1 MYNGA
6 KKAQEPKQFP
16 KRKDAPQQRNR
27 QITYIRNYRDLQLL
41 GLWNLER

>member
-16 KRKDAPQQRNR
+16 KLKDAPQRGTDRLPISETIGIYNC
-27 QITYIRNYRDLQLL
+27 
-41 GLWNLER
+41 